1 MEEAVQTLHGAV
13 RVWLPLLR
21 LGGGVREG
29 VAEAGRGE
37 DQQGGHRGQ
46 GGERDPHCCWCP
58 ACRAL
63 LHTPYLAQFI
73 SIHSHH
79 IYVSIIYLIKYS

>member
-13 RVWLPLLR
+13 RVWLQV
-21 LGGGVREG
+21 GVREG

-37 DQQGGHRGQ
+37 DQQGSHGGQ
-46 GGERDPHCCWCP
+46 GGEGGPHCDWCP
-58 ACRAL
+58 ACYAL

-79 IYVSIIYLIKYS
+79 IYVSIINLIKYS